1 MSIFKIQNGNFF
13 QPNSLTS
20 IFALSNVRGGLVNT
34 LKRCKPLCTRHW
46 PDAMLK
52 KQKTNNHGRK
62 NLLRK
67 ACDSD
72 TYPNG
77 SANGKLELLGWH
89 NSGKTVARKTM
100 SRS

>member
-46 PDAMLK
+46 HDVMLK
-52 KQKTNNHGRK
+52 KQNKKQTITVGRTCSER
-62 NLLRK
+62 LV
-67 ACDSD
+67 
-72 TYPNG
+72 
-77 SANGKLELLGWH
+77 
-89 NSGKTVARKTM
+89 TVTPIQTDLQMA
-100 SRS
+100 S